1 MNHKKSIVHFI
12 ELKDRYAI
20 DARLLGRHIRI
31 RMSDD
36 CYMYLIIPSLV
47 VRNGF
52 PEIEIPGALE
62 KYKADL
68 DEWGCVKSYES
79 IDNLDRMNVWIY
91 AVLIECFCED
101 KNSLPN
107 SSIIQAETKK
117 ILHSLQIIN
126 PNAIRIPSDGQENEL
141 CKVMSSTTNENG
153 KALIEVKLPPFVL
166 DNRGEKLSIIDI
178 KKAFRNANNSVS
190 APYEMLNNA
199 RINFANHDTRATVL
213 NCATAVEVMLKK
225 EVLTYFSENN
235 IPQELRDYVLKQS
248 DGFDKLIS
256 LCKYLNINLTRM
268 PNAKEF
274 VMKIR
279 NRVIHGGYVPSNEE
293 AQKSYNI
300 TMEALKVMNA
310 PMFESNS

>member
-79 IDNLDRMNVWIY
+79 IDNLDKMSVWIS
-91 AVLIECFCED
+91 AVLIECFCDE
-101 KNSLPN
+101 KYFLPN
-107 SSIIQAETKK
+107 LNIIQVETKRV
-117 ILHSLQIIN
+117 LHSLQIIN
-126 PNAIRIPSDGQENEL
+126 PNAIRILSDGQENEL

-153 KALIEVKLPPFVL
+153 KALIEVKIPPFVF
-166 DNRGEKLSIIDI
+166 DDGRSKLSLIDI
-178 KKAFRNANNSVS
+178 KRAFRNANNSVS

-225 EVLTYFSENN
+225 EVFAYLSRNN
-235 IPQELRDYVLKQS
+235 IPLELRDYVLKRA
-248 DGFDKLIS
+248 DGFDKLMA
-256 LCKYLNINLTRM
+256 LCKSLNIDLTRL
-268 PNAKEF
+268 PNIKKI
-274 VMKIR
+274 VMDIR
-279 NRVIHGGYVPSNEE
+279 NRVIHGGYIPSKEE
-293 AQKSYNI
+293 AQNAYNI
-300 TMEALKVMNA
+300 TTEALKVMNV
-310 PMFESNS
+310 PMFESNL